1 MNTLRGDRPS
11 RAMEDDSDEGDV
23 TQADLAHEVT
33 EGRIVSAVYCGIL
46 GEDVAASSS
55 CPKNLLSLS

>member
-1 MNTLRGDRPS
+1 
-11 RAMEDDSDEGDV
+11 MEDDSDEGDV
-23 TQADLAHEVT
+23 NQADLAHKVT

-46 GEDVAASSS
+46 GKDVAASSS